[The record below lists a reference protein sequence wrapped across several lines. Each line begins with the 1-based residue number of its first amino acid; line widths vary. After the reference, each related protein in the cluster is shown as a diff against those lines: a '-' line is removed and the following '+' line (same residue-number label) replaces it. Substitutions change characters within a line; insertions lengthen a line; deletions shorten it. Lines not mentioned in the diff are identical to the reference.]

1 MKKYLVVATVC
12 VALVVLF
19 SFGVSAAS
27 VDLDA
32 TASISTGTSDA
43 GATVTLDNISIR
55 LDGGVTTT
63 GYYTVLA
70 KSGDNIVYVAQ
81 DTAPIT
87 GFNLNPTALTNGALT
102 VKFGGT
108 DLTTA
113 VSDNA
118 TFKFAFVALNSDGKA
133 INLVPYGNAATMA
146 TLSDAINQY
155 VVYGAEI
162 ITATQAK
169 DAGYA
174 IAAGETECAIRS
186 FRTFVPLNNN

>member
-1 MKKYLVVATVC
+1 MKKYLVVATIC

-43 GATVTLDNISIR
+43 GATVTLDSISIR

-70 KSGDNIVYVAQ
+70 KSGDDIVYVAQ

-87 GFNLNPTALTNGALT
+87 GFNLNPTALTSGALT
-102 VKFGGT
+102 VKFGGK

-113 VSDNA
+113 ASDNA

-133 INLVPYGNAATMA
+133 IKLLPYGDAATM
-146 TLSDAINQY
+146 TTDSDSIDQY
-155 VVYGAEI
+155 VVYGAKI
-162 ITATQAK
+162 VTAAQAEA
-169 DAGYA
+169 AGYSVA
-174 IAAGETECAIRS
+174 TGETECAIRS
-186 FRTFVPLNNN
+186 FRTFVPLSNN

>member
-1 MKKYLVVATVC
+1 MKKYLVVATIC

-32 TASISTGTSDA
+32 TASISTGTSA
-43 GATVTLDNISIR
+43 SGETVTLDSISIR

-70 KSGDNIVYVAQ
+70 KSGESIVYVAQ
-81 DTAPIT
+81 ETAPIT
-87 GFNLNPTALTNGALT
+87 GFNLNPTALTNGALS

-108 DLTTA
+108 GLTTA
-113 VSDNA
+113 KSDDA
-118 TFKFAFVALNSDGKA
+118 TFKFAFVALNSEGKA
-133 INLVPYGNAATMA
+133 IKLVPYGDTATMTTEA
-146 TLSDAINQY
+146 DSIDQY

-162 ITATQAK
+162 VTAAQAEA
-169 DAGYA
+169 DGYSVA
-174 IAAGETECAIRS
+174 TGESECAIRS
-186 FRTFVPLNNN
+186 FRTFVPLSK